1 MAKRTFLPSAPS
13 MVLWVIALIIGI
25 LGILVH
31 YVPVQGL
38 SKYNYEMLLIG
49 FVLLV
54 VGTAYRKI

>member
-1 MAKRTFLPSAPS
+1 MAKRAFLPSAPS
-13 MVLWVIALIIGI
+13 MILWVIALVIGI

-31 YVPVQGL
+31 YVRVEGL

-54 VGTAYRKI
+54 IGTAYRKI

>member
-1 MAKRTFLPSAPS
+1 MAKRAFLPSAPS
-13 MVLWVIALIIGI
+13 MILWAIALIIGI

-31 YVPVQGL
+31 YVRVDGL

-54 VGTAYRKI
+54 VGTAFRKV

>member
-1 MAKRTFLPSAPS
+1 MAKRAFLPSAPS
-13 MVLWVIALIIGI
+13 MVLWVIALVIGI